1 MTAKHNST
9 AQKLRLFAAS
19 PCSSQDF
26 EVDSQS
32 NEQNAGPVS
41 FTYYIF

>member
-9 AQKLRLFAAS
+9 KEKLKLFSAS

-26 EVDSQS
+26 EVDSIS
-32 NEQNAGPVS
+32 NDTIIDPVS
-41 FTYYIF
+41 FTSHY